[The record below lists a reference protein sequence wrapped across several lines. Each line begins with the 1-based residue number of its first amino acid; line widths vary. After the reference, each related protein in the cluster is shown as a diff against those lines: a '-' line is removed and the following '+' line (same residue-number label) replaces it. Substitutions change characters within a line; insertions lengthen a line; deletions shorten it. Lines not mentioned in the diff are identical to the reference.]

1 LTPVLSGFL
10 APSLDLSASGC
21 HLKSGSAC
29 FQNLLLYAKVA
40 YVYIENLMQVFM
52 EVLTSVG
59 WFLK

>member
-1 LTPVLSGFL
+1 LKPVPSGIL

-40 YVYIENLMQVFM
+40 YVYIEKYDAGLHGGAN
-52 EVLTSVG
+52 
-59 WFLK
+59 